1 MAKKSDPHWIEHSH
15 MEKGKLRRE
24 LHTPAGKALTQKQLK
39 TAAHSKNKDVRADAM
54 RAETLERLRKK

>member
-24 LHTPAGKALTQKQLK
+24 LHTPAGKDITQKKLE
-39 TAAHSKNKDVRADAM
+39 TAAHSKNADVRKDAI
-54 RAETLERLRKK
+54 RAETLEKLRKK